1 MLKFVIVL
9 MLSCFGCAGV
19 DESAQQERERET
31 RQQLVFDISG
41 RYIEDA
47 SSGVP
52 AQLSITNENGLH
64 DVKATFEVPA
74 GMGEEDRALIEQKLI
89 TDHPDMLPSEI
100 QELIAKIELALL
112 KIELGAGATFS
123 ERGGE
128 NVPFD
133 RVGDVSEIAM
143 RKSINETS
151 GKSSM
156 TYQIVFDLY
165 LTAFRSAQRLSYES
179 TSFTDDLG
187 KSSKGSKGLIITVRQ
202 FTTINGIQESKEL
215 LSEMGLTLAP
225 FLKFN

>member
-1 MLKFVIVL
+1 MV
-9 MLSCFGCAGV
+9 GGGV
-19 DESAQQERERET
+19 DEAARQERERET
-31 RQQLVFDISG
+31 RQQLVFDVSG

-47 SSGVP
+47 VSGVP
-52 AQLSITNENGLH
+52 AQLSIVNENGLH
-64 DVKATFEVPA
+64 DIKAVFEVPT
-74 GMGEEDRALIEQKLI
+74 GLGEDDRALIEQRLI
-89 TDHPDMLPSEI
+89 KDHPDMLPSDV

-133 RVGDVSEIAM
+133 RVGDVSEIAL

-151 GKSSM
+151 GKSSK
-156 TYQIVFDLY
+156 TYQMVFDLY
-165 LTAFRSAQRLSYES
+165 LTAFRAAQRLSYES

-187 KSSKGSKGLIITVRQ
+187 KSSNGSKGLILTLRQSTTV
-202 FTTINGIQESKEL
+202 NGIQESKEL
-215 LSEMGLTLAP
+215 LSEMELTLAP